1 MIGNKRFKV
10 NVSDVIHNA
19 ENYEHGYHKIDTLLE
34 NSLVEYVDRIPLSC
48 RYEGVTSEELRAG
61 LSPTYWEIG
70 RVPMFELFFTFEHG
84 ESTAPCRILTSARH
98 MIQSRFGKMYLG
110 DPKIATPVEGKLA
123 ILDIKMEFFGD
134 DTWSISHLIIQVAFE
149 C

>member
-1 MIGNKRFKV
+1 MIGKRFKL
-10 NVSDVIHNA
+10 NVSEVIHNT
-19 ENYEHGYHKIDTLLE
+19 ESHEYGYIKIEALLE
-34 NSLVEYVDRIPLSC
+34 QALEEYLDRIPLSC

-70 RVPMFELFFTFEHG
+70 RIPMFELFFTFEHG
-84 ESTAPCRILTSARH
+84 ENTAPCKILTSVRNK
-98 MIQSRFGKMYLG
+98 IQSRFNKVYLG
-110 DPKIATPVEGKLA
+110 DPKIATTVEGKLA

-134 DTWSISHLIIQVAFE
+134 DTWSISHVIIQVAFE